1 MNLLFRIAYRA
12 AYRMLQVW
20 WLVRRPHAYG
30 AAVAIWRGDAL
41 LVVRTSYR
49 PELDLPGGG
58 IGRGEAPLAAAVREL
73 CEETGI
79 EAEPA
84 ELVALGEFHFED
96 NRRRI
101 TTFLFTWRPPTP
113 VNPVADQREIVWTG
127 FVPLAKLAET
137 PLCKLPRLYLEAL
150 AR

>member
-49 PELDLPGGG
+49 VELDLPGGG
-58 IGRGEAPLAAAVREL
+58 VSRGEAPLAA
-73 CEETGI
+73 T
-79 EAEPA
+79 
-84 ELVALGEFHFED
+84 
-96 NRRRI
+96 
-101 TTFLFTWRPPTP
+101 
-113 VNPVADQREIVWTG
+113 
-127 FVPLAKLAET
+127 
-137 PLCKLPRLYLEAL
+137 
-150 AR
+150 